1 MSDLKELTDSE
12 FRLKMKQD
20 DEKLVELI
28 DQVICPLKGFN
39 LSYAQMVLQAA
50 IQRVEIKS
58 IIPH

>member
-28 DQVICPLKGFN
+28 DQVIYPLKGFN
-39 LSYAQMVLQAA
+39 LSYAKMVLQTA
-50 IQRVEIKS
+50 IQRVEIKA